1 MKAPV
6 AGKATRRDQRVYVVD
21 RAKLAELRTALRGD
35 KVNEYLA
42 KYPQG

>member
-1 MKAPV
+1 MKAPTSGTAKKNGQNV
-6 AGKATRRDQRVYVVD
+6 NVIDK
-21 RAKLAELRTALRGD
+21 AKLAELRTALRQD